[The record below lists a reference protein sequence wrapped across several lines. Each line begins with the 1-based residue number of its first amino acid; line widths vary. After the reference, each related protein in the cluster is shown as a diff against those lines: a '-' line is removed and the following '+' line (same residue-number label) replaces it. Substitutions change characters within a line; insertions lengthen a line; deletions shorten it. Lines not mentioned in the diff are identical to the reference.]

1 MFIIGITGSFGTGKT
16 TVAKIFKELGAKLID
31 ADKLA
36 HKIIR
41 PKTMAWKKVIAS
53 FGRNILLP
61 QGIIDR
67 KKLGSIVFK
76 DKPSLDKL
84 CRIIHPIVIEEIE
97 KKVNQIKI
105 DTPDS
110 LVVIDAPLLI
120 EAGLMDKI
128 DALIVVKANRE
139 TQIKRS
145 INRTRLSRDQILQR
159 IRMQMSLKD
168 KEEKA
173 DYIIDNNGTLAQTKK
188 EVERVWVLLQ
198 DKWKRQKNQRGV
210 GKEFSPRFSRM

>member
-1 MFIIGITGSFGTGKT
+1 MFIIGVTGSFGTGKT
-16 TVAKIFKELGAKLID
+16 TVAKMFKELGAKLID
-31 ADKLA
+31 ADEIA

-41 PKTMAWKKVIAS
+41 PGTIAWKKAIAS
-53 FGRNILLP
+53 FGRCILLP

-76 DKPSLDKL
+76 DKSSLDKL

-120 EAGLMDKI
+120 EAGLVDRI
-128 DALIVVKANRE
+128 GVLIVVKANRE

-145 INRTRLSRDQILQR
+145 INRTRLSRNQILQR

-188 EVERVWVLLQ
+188 RVKKIWKEVSS
-198 DKWKRQKNQRGV
+198 WKKKR
-210 GKEFSPRFSRM
+210 